1 METFFDFSSVPSRE
15 SMEEERAICGKEFIP
30 TVHLVFGSMSS
41 YALRVTKMSIV
52 GDYGYRLLHIMH
64 LASIC

>member
-1 METFFDFSSVPSRE
+1 MW
-15 SMEEERAICGKEFIP
+15 ERIIQ
-30 TVHLVFGSMSS
+30 TVHSVFGSMSS

-52 GDYGYRLLHIMH
+52 GDYGYRLLHITH

>member
-1 METFFDFSSVPSRE
+1 
-15 SMEEERAICGKEFIP
+15 MEEERAICGKEFIP